1 MRFLL
6 CKMNER
12 TVCNMLLIF
21 NRYKYSQKTDYKTTI
36 SNQRDHIF
44 QLMRSQLTKKPASPP
59 TNQQKTADRL
69 DRYNVQETAVSPT
82 AKIYFFEHQIALKI
96 CP

>member
-1 MRFLL
+1 MLYYFSTLDLYYNFSSSFVLEIGGKMRFLL

-21 NRYKYSQKTDYKTTI
+21 NRYKYGPKTDYKTTI

-59 TNQQKTADRL
+59 TN
-69 DRYNVQETAVSPT
+69 
-82 AKIYFFEHQIALKI
+82 
-96 CP
+96 